1 MVDLLKFDF
10 AAIDNNGDYSIYI
23 ISKELAKIVII
34 LLFGYKSQNILIS
47 QNNQLGRAMTVGVES
62 GNIKPVTAIV
72 DIFVD
77 TMRIEEVTRELCM
90 IDAVLEVYEVT
101 GEFDIA
107 TVVSSKSIEEF
118 RDILKN
124 KIMKIP
130 GVKSV
135 VSSIVLSAAKGP
147 RANPPSLE
155 NRER

>member
-1 MVDLLKFDF
+1 M
-10 AAIDNNGDYSIYI
+10 
-23 ISKELAKIVII
+23 VII
-34 LLFGYKSQNILIS
+34 VLFGNKYQNILIP
-47 QNNQLGRAMTVGVES
+47 QNNQGSSAMTVGTES
-62 GNIKPVTAIV
+62 GNIKPITAIV

-77 TMRIEEVTRELCM
+77 TMKVEEVTRELCL
-90 IDAVLEVYEVT
+90 IDAVQEVYEVT

-147 RANPPSLE
+147 RANPSSLE

>member
-1 MVDLLKFDF
+1 MMLLP
-10 AAIDNNGDYSIYI
+10 YI
-23 ISKELAKIVII
+23 ITTITVFIYSSRELAKIVII
-34 LLFGYKSQNILIS
+34 LLFENKYQNILIP
-47 QNNQLGRAMTVGVES
+47 QNNQLRRAMTVGVES

>member
-1 MVDLLKFDF
+1 M
-10 AAIDNNGDYSIYI
+10 
-23 ISKELAKIVII
+23 VII
-34 LLFGYKSQNILIS
+34 VLFGNKYQNILIP
-47 QNNQLGRAMTVGVES
+47 QNNQGSSAMTVETKS
-62 GNIKPVTAIV
+62 GNIKPITAIV

-77 TMRIEEVTRELCM
+77 TMKVEEVTRELCL
-90 IDAVLEVYEVT
+90 IDAVQEVYEVT

-118 RDILKN
+118 RDTLKN

>member
-1 MVDLLKFDF
+1 M
-10 AAIDNNGDYSIYI
+10 
-23 ISKELAKIVII
+23 VII
-34 LLFGYKSQNILIS
+34 VLFGNKYQNILIP
-47 QNNQLGRAMTVGVES
+47 QNNQGSSAMTVETKS
-62 GNIKPVTAIV
+62 GNIKPITAIV

-77 TMRIEEVTRELCM
+77 TMKVEEVTRELCL
-90 IDAVLEVYEVT
+90 IDAVQEVYEVT

-118 RDILKN
+118 RDTLKN

-147 RANPPSLE
+147 RANPSSLE

>member
-1 MVDLLKFDF
+1 M
-10 AAIDNNGDYSIYI
+10 
-23 ISKELAKIVII
+23 VII
-34 LLFGYKSQNILIS
+34 VLFGNKYQNILIPK
-47 QNNQLGRAMTVGVES
+47 NNQGSSAMTVGTES
-62 GNIKPVTAIV
+62 GNIKPITAIV

-77 TMRIEEVTRELCM
+77 TMKVEEVTRELCL
-90 IDAVLEVYEVT
+90 IDAVQEVYEVT

-118 RDILKN
+118 RDTLKN

-147 RANPPSLE
+147 RANPSSLE

>member
-1 MVDLLKFDF
+1 M
-10 AAIDNNGDYSIYI
+10 
-23 ISKELAKIVII
+23 VII
-34 LLFGYKSQNILIS
+34 VLFGNKYQNILIP
-47 QNNQLGRAMTVGVES
+47 QNNQGSSAMTVGTES
-62 GNIKPVTAIV
+62 GNIKPITAIV

-77 TMRIEEVTRELCM
+77 TMKVEEVTRELCL
-90 IDAVLEVYEVT
+90 IDAVQEVYEVT

-118 RDILKN
+118 RDTLKN

-147 RANPPSLE
+147 RANPSSLE

>member
-1 MVDLLKFDF
+1 M
-10 AAIDNNGDYSIYI
+10 
-23 ISKELAKIVII
+23 VII
-34 LLFGYKSQNILIS
+34 VLFGNKYQNILIP
-47 QNNQLGRAMTVGVES
+47 QNNQGSSAMTVGTES
-62 GNIKPVTAIV
+62 GNIKPITAIV

-77 TMRIEEVTRELCM
+77 TMKVEEVTRELCL
-90 IDAVLEVYEVT
+90 IDAVQEVYEVT

-118 RDILKN
+118 RDTLKN

-147 RANPPSLE
+147 RANPSSLE
-155 NRER
+155 NRGTIDYTTLRSFSL

>member
-1 MVDLLKFDF
+1 M
-10 AAIDNNGDYSIYI
+10 
-23 ISKELAKIVII
+23 VII
-34 LLFGYKSQNILIS
+34 VLFGNKYQNILIPK
-47 QNNQLGRAMTVGVES
+47 NNHGSSAMTVGTES
-62 GNIKPVTAIV
+62 GNIKPITAIV

-77 TMRIEEVTRELCM
+77 TMKVEEVTRELCL
-90 IDAVLEVYEVT
+90 IDAVQEVYEVT

-118 RDILKN
+118 RDTLKN

-147 RANPPSLE
+147 RANPSSLE

>member
-1 MVDLLKFDF
+1 M
-10 AAIDNNGDYSIYI
+10 
-23 ISKELAKIVII
+23 VII
-34 LLFGYKSQNILIS
+34 VLFGNKYQNILIP
-47 QNNQLGRAMTVGVES
+47 QNNQGSSAMTVETKS
-62 GNIKPVTAIV
+62 GNIKPITAIV

-77 TMRIEEVTRELCM
+77 TMKVEEVTRELCL
-90 IDAVLEVYEVT
+90 IDAVQEVYEVT

-147 RANPPSLE
+147 RANPSSLE